1 MDMVFPPL
9 NGKKINRNITISNQN
24 NFLRLKLSIALLV
37 ANRTIFANS
46 GTLSELFT
54 FISIDTEIN

>member
-1 MDMVFPPL
+1 MVFPPL

-46 GTLSELFT
+46 GTLSESFT